1 MSLLDRDPTSAA
13 SAHQHPRRNRT
24 MRFLRTAPFPVVFW
38 LLLSGHYGPL
48 LLALGALS
56 VVVVCWLTR
65 RADLDHQ
72 SVTVAFA
79 LRLPRYFLWLSGKVL
94 VSAYAVARKV
104 WSPRPALRPVVE
116 PTPAA
121 QLPELS
127 QVVYANSITLTP
139 GTLSLDVE
147 ADHIE
152 VHSLERSGVDELG
165 EGLMLRRV
173 RQTEARR

>member
-1 MSLLDRDPTSAA
+1 MSLLGRASTGAA
-13 SAHQHPRRNRT
+13 SAQQHPRRKST
-24 MRFLRTAPFPVVFW
+24 LRFLRTALFPVVFW
-38 LLLSGHYGPL
+38 LLLSGHYEPL
-48 LLALGALS
+48 LLTLGALS
-56 VVVVCWLTR
+56 VAVVCWLTR

-79 LRLPRYFLWLSGKVL
+79 LRLPRYFLWLGGKVL
-94 VSAYAVARKV
+94 VSTYAVARKV
-104 WSPRPALRPVVE
+104 WSPRPDLRPVGE
-116 PTPAA
+116 PTDA
-121 QLPELS
+121 QDLPELS

-152 VHSLERSGVDELG
+152 VHSLDRSGVEELR
-165 EGLMLRRV
+165 EGAMLRRV

>member
-1 MSLLDRDPTSAA
+1 MSLLDRDSTSAA
-13 SAHQHPRRNRT
+13 SAQQHPRRDST
-24 MRFLRTAPFPVVFW
+24 MRFLRIAPLPVAFW
-38 LLLSGHYGPL
+38 LLLSGHFEPL

-56 VVVVCWLTR
+56 VAVVCWLTR
-65 RADLDHQ
+65 RAGLDHQ

-94 VSAYAVARKV
+94 VSTLAVARQV
-104 WSPRPALRPVVE
+104 WAPRPELRPVVE
-116 PTPAA
+116 PSPAS

-152 VHSLERSGVDELG
+152 VHSLERSGIDELR

>member
-1 MSLLDRDPTSAA
+1 MSLLDRDSVGAA
-13 SAHQHPRRNRT
+13 SAQQRPRYKST
-24 MRFLRTAPFPVVFW
+24 LRFLRTAPFAVVFW
-38 LLLSGHYGPL
+38 LLLSGHFEPL
-48 LLALGALS
+48 LSVLGALS
-56 VVVVCWLTR
+56 VAVVCWLTR

-94 VSAYAVARKV
+94 VSTFAVARKV

-116 PTPAA
+116 PTPAPH
-121 QLPELS
+121 LPELS

-152 VHSLERSGVDELG
+152 VHSLEAADVEELR